1 MANFGN
7 FNYRPG
13 ETVQNLQSP
22 GLSGRVDSSELM
34 PPYLPISGVQKS
46 GGI

>member
-1 MANFGN
+1 MTNFGN
-7 FNYRPG
+7 LNYRPG
-13 ETVQNLQSP
+13 ETVQKSP